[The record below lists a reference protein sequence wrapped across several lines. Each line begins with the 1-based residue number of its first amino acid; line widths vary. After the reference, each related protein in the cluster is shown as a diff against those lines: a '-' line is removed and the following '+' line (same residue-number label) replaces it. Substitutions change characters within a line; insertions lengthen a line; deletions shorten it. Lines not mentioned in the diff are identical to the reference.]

1 MTLTDEV
8 FGLSREERQG
18 GGGISSGAA
27 VIIDRLP
34 LADCHNPILKSL
46 PNQIYLTHK
55 SLPQDR
61 YLSSSNRIKR

>member
-18 GGGISSGAA
+18 GGGISSGAV

-34 LADCHNPILKSL
+34 LADCHNPILNKLSKILTKFFRYFRNHFTVSL
-46 PNQIYLTHK
+46 SKCL
-55 SLPQDR
+55 L
-61 YLSSSNRIKR
+61 

>member
-18 GGGISSGAA
+18 GGGISSGAV

-34 LADCHNPILKSL
+34 LTNCHKPILNSL
-46 PNQIYLTHK
+46 PK
-55 SLPQDR
+55 SGPN
-61 YLSSSNRIKR
+61 SFVTSVK

>member
-18 GGGISSGAA
+18 GGGISLGAA

-34 LADCHNPILKSL
+34 SADCHNPILNSL
-46 PNQIYLTHK
+46 PK
-55 SLPQDR
+55 S
-61 YLSSSNRIKR
+61 